1 MVLDVERSDP
11 PALWDSRPRLDF
23 MQATMNVDAGRVN
36 HGILPDGEWLIRG
49 PPPLYAPVMVIDVHT
64 HAFPDQ
70 LAARAM
76 AQLQAETDEVI
87 AVLDGTVGDLL
98 KSMDRAGI
106 AASVVA
112 SIATKPTQFDSILRW
127 SDTIRSERIIP
138 FPSLCPKSEGA
149 VEQVHRVA
157 AEGFRGIKLHPYY
170 QQFLLDDEGV
180 FPAYAAAE
188 ECGLVILMHCGF
200 DIAFPRERV
209 ADPARLVRVLEQFP
223 NLRVIAAHLGAW
235 MDWDEVEARLVGRP
249 VYLDVSTCFD
259 FMPREQAE
267 RILRAHPPEYL
278 VYGSDSPWVDQL
290 RTLEQLREFGLPPA
304 VEAAVE
310 GGNAT
315 RLLAASRA

>member
-1 MVLDVERSDP
+1 
-11 PALWDSRPRLDF
+11 
-23 MQATMNVDAGRVN
+23 MNVDAGRVN
-36 HGILPDGEWLIRG
+36 CGILPDGEWLIRRRRAR
-49 PPPLYAPVMVIDVHT
+49 YVRAMIIDVHT

-76 AQLQAETDEVI
+76 AQLQAETDQVI

-138 FPSLCPKSEGA
+138 FPSLCPKSDGA
-149 VEQVHRVA
+149 VEQVRRVA

-170 QQFLLDDEGV
+170 QQFLLDDERV
-180 FPAYAAAE
+180 FPVYDAAE

-209 ADPARLVRVLEQFP
+209 ADPARLARVLERFP
-223 NLRVIAAHLGAW
+223 QLKVIAAHLGAW
-235 MDWDEVEARLVGRP
+235 MDWDEVEVHLLGRP

-259 FMPREQAE
+259 FMKRDQAE
-267 RILRAHPPEYL
+267 RILRGHPADYL
-278 VYGSDSPWVDQL
+278 LFGSDSPWVDQL
-290 RTLEQLREFGLPPA
+290 RTLEQLRSIALGTA

-310 GGNAT
+310 GGNAAE
-315 RLLAASRA
+315 LLLGT

>member
-1 MVLDVERSDP
+1 M
-11 PALWDSRPRLDF
+11 
-23 MQATMNVDAGRVN
+23 DAGRVKC
-36 HGILPDGEWLIRG
+36 GVFPIGEGLIRR
-49 PPPLYAPVMVIDVHT
+49 PPPLYAPVMIIDIHT
-64 HAFPDQ
+64 HAFPDH

-76 AQLQAETDEVI
+76 TQLQAETDQVI

-106 AASVVA
+106 SASVVA

-138 FPSLCPKSEGA
+138 FPSLCPKADGA
-149 VEQVHRVA
+149 VDQVRRVA

-170 QQFLLDDEGV
+170 QQFLLDDERV

-223 NLRVIAAHLGAW
+223 KLRVIAAHLGAW

-267 RILRAHPPEYL
+267 RILRQHPPEYL

-290 RTLEQLREFGLPPA
+290 RTLEQLREFGLAQA

-310 GGNAT
+310 GGNAAQ
-315 RLLAASRA
+315 LLAASRA